1 MGTIAISED
10 EERFAFFA
18 DDSQSKSNL
27 VVCKMGSD
35 KKLKREFEIY
45 VPFGDIKFNDNN
57 SVAVTGIDG
66 TIANYDLE

>member
-35 KKLKREFEIY
+35 KKLKRNL
-45 VPFGDIKFNDNN
+45 KF
-57 SVAVTGIDG
+57 T
-66 TIANYDLE
+66 YPLETLNLMIIILCLLPV